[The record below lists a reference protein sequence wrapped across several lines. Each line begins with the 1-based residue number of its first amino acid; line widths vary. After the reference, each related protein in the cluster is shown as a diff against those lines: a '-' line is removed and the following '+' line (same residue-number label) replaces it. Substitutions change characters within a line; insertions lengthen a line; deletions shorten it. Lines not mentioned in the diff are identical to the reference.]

1 MTKRWI
7 VCAFLLFIS
16 ASVEA
21 DECIS
26 EDFGGGNY
34 VVQCADTIT
43 IIRGE
48 RTEVCSKLISGAMSC
63 TEVLK

>member
-1 MTKRWI
+1 MTKRRV
-7 VCAFLLFIS
+7 VCVFLLFIS

-26 EDFGGGNY
+26 KDLGGGNY
-34 VVQCADTIT
+34 IVQCGDTVT
-43 IIRGE
+43 IIRGN

-63 TEVLK
+63 NEVLK